1 MVQTKRYNWNNAPNV
16 ITTYVPL
23 QSSVYPFIFHQPE
36 NCRVGNGESY
46 RGTVSVTATGK
57 TCQRWDNQ
65 TVHWSGHTPENY
77 PSSGLEQNYCRNPD
91 GDSGVWCYTTDPN
104 TRWDYCD
111 VPVCANCQAVDPASY
126 RGTVSVTETGKTCQR
141 WDSGRHPYTHGNYPS
156 SGLEQN
162 YCRNPDGEP
171 RVWCFTTES
180 TLSWEYCDVLLCEN
194 EISPTLE
201 AVSGGTLI
209 GGETYGCNHD
219 YVYGENQPWWTVD
232 LGGNYTVSRI
242 SLLNRADCCKVSDTA
257 RTWREDLRCR
267 RDFQAEDGSPAEC
280 NPDSLW
286 GCCSESSWCG
296 YTTDHCDCYYCI
308 DYRSKGVRLASD
320 PSWVVDSTGRLR
332 DAANALDGN
341 IRTYWNSEDTP
352 RYHNNWYIILD
363 LRAPTTLIRIG
374 VNNYGDTTHDTA
386 AFRLQKSLVG
396 APYSWEDVT
405 SVGNVQAG
413 TDQSQVFG
421 EFRETA
427 RYWKFVVTRTHEGY
441 QPWLSELNL
450 YRISAAQRQQN
461 FMVRVGPLQEESSRL
476 NKQCGGAYMDTPLD
490 GQTIEVVCDPPISGR
505 YVSILLVEPSDALTL
520 CEVEVYGTKKLQI
533 DERFLEVEISMRQMR
548 ETMTAFKG
556 MLGKLGSRVD
566 TLERKF
572 KKNQEKDT
580 REKNDIWERL
590 DNIDISLQVIRE
602 DVVAFKRMGPTILA
616 LDKEQDNLKAAL
628 AKTNDNL
635 LEAAVNASIERSDVV
650 EMVDSVVLRVESLEN
665 KTVSRA
671 QLHEDLVVF
680 KWMGPK
686 ILALDE
692 GHDNLTT
699 ALAKTKENLLEATVN
714 ASIERSDVVE
724 MVDSVVLRVESLE
737 NKTVSRAQLHEDLVV
752 FDWMGPKIL
761 ALDNLTAA
769 LAKTNENL
777 LEAAVTASTERSEV
791 QGTVDSVVLR
801 VESLENKTVS
811 RAQLHED
818 LISTCSTCA
827 ATSISTELMAEIM
840 STVESRF
847 GESGGPQGQGESNVT
862 LGESSGPQ
870 GESNETLGES
880 NGPQGESNETLGES
894 NGPQGESNETLG
906 ESNGPRGQSN
916 ETLGESTGLQGESN
930 ETLEESNGPHTQGES
945 NETLGE
951 SDGPLGNSN
960 ETLGE
965 SNGPQGESN
974 EMLGESN
981 GPLGQSNETLG
992 ESTGLQGES
1001 NETLGESTGPLG
1013 HSNETLGESNGPV
1026 VGQSNETLG
1035 ESSGQQEESTENCL
1049 VGDGTSY
1056 RGTASVTETG
1066 KTCQRWDSQT
1076 PHEHSMIPANFTSSG
1091 LEQNYCRNPD
1101 GDSGVWCYTTDPDT
1115 LWDYCDVPVCGE
1127 ASGLQGQSNE
1137 TSGELTEEPSGELE
1151 ESTDVRLVGGTE
1163 FHKGRVEVRHN
1174 GQWGTICDDD
1184 WDISDARV
1192 VCRQLGYS
1200 GADAAKYGAFYGE
1213 GTEQIWMVY
1222 VGCTG
1227 NESSISECSHN
1238 GWGDHNCG
1246 HSEDAGADCTN
1257 NVRLVGGRNSHS
1269 GRVEV
1274 LYDSEWGTI
1283 CGDDWNISDAR
1294 VVCRQLGY
1302 PGAEEVKYSAYFGQ
1316 GSGPI
1321 WVDDVSCTGNET
1333 SISQCSHAGWGVHNC
1348 GHSEDAGVVCTNNV
1362 RLVGGR
1368 DFHSG
1373 RVEVLYN
1380 GQWGTICH
1388 DSWDTSDAQ
1397 VVCRQLGYPGADAA
1411 RASAHFG
1418 QGSGPIWMDDVGCTG
1433 GETSI
1438 SQCWHGG
1445 WGVHNCQHSQDAGVV
1460 CTNNVRLAGAHPYNF
1475 NMGRVEVLYGG
1486 QWGTV
1491 CNHGWDINDA
1501 RVVCRQ
1507 LGYPGA
1513 DAVKYSAHFGQGSG
1527 PIWMVYVG
1535 CTGGETSISQ
1545 CSHNGWGV
1553 HNCGHHEDVG
1563 VICTNNVRLV
1573 GGNADDKGRV
1583 EVLYNGQWGTI
1594 CDDNWDTSD
1603 AQVVCRQLGYP
1614 GADAARASA
1623 HFGQGSGPIWMDDVG
1638 CTGGETS
1645 ISRCSHNGWGVHNC
1659 QHSEDAGADCT
1670 SNVRLVGGSDPHEG
1684 RVEVLYNGQWG
1695 TICDDD
1701 WDFNDARVVCRELG
1715 YPDADAASGSAPFG
1729 QGSGPIWID
1738 GVSCTGSET
1747 VISHCSH
1754 HGWGVHNCGHS
1765 EDAGVECTNY
1775 VRLVGGSYYHEGR
1788 VEVLHN
1794 GQWGTICDD
1803 AWDINDA
1810 RVVCRQ
1816 LGFPGAD
1823 AEKSSAHFGQGSG
1836 PIWMDD
1842 VGCTGGET
1850 MMGQCSHNG
1859 WGSHNCGHHEDAGAV
1874 CSKNV
1879 RIVGGGA
1886 AHQGRVEVFHDGQ
1899 WGTICDDDWDIND
1912 AIVVC
1917 RQLGYQHAAA
1927 AKRYAHFGQG
1937 SGPIWMDNVGCHWY
1951 QDSVSLCGHNG
1962 WGSHNCGHS
1971 EDAGVICSTTSCQ
1984 DGNGESYR
1992 GTVSRTESG
2001 HECQRWDSQFPHPHS
2016 NSPSERPDSGLD
2028 SNYCRN
2034 PDGEPRVWCYSVFL
2048 FERWGYCD
2056 VPAC

>member
-1 MVQTKRYNWNNAPNV
+1 MAGKCVVTMVM
-16 ITTYVPL
+16 
-23 QSSVYPFIFHQPE
+23 
-36 NCRVGNGESY
+36 
-46 RGTVSVTATGK
+46 VT
-57 TCQRWDNQ
+57 
-65 TVHWSGHTPENY
+65 S
-77 PSSGLEQNYCRNPD
+77 L
-91 GDSGVWCYTTDPN
+91 
-104 TRWDYCD
+104 
-111 VPVCANCQAVDPASY
+111 VC
-126 RGTVSVTETGKTCQR
+126 
-141 WDSGRHPYTHGNYPS
+141 
-156 SGLEQN
+156 L
-162 YCRNPDGEP
+162 
-171 RVWCFTTES
+171 
-180 TLSWEYCDVLLCEN
+180 
-194 EISPTLE
+194 
-201 AVSGGTLI
+201 
-209 GGETYGCNHD
+209 
-219 YVYGENQPWWTVD
+219 
-232 LGGNYTVSRI
+232 
-242 SLLNRADCCKVSDTA
+242 
-257 RTWREDLRCR
+257 
-267 RDFQAEDGSPAEC
+267 
-280 NPDSLW
+280 
-286 GCCSESSWCG
+286 
-296 YTTDHCDCYYCI
+296 
-308 DYRSKGVRLASD
+308 
-320 PSWVVDSTGRLR
+320 LR
-332 DAANALDGN
+332 DQTGVSSAPMEPE
-341 IRTYWNSEDTP
+341 SE
-352 RYHNNWYIILD
+352 
-363 LRAPTTLIRIG
+363 
-374 VNNYGDTTHDTA
+374 
-386 AFRLQKSLVG
+386 
-396 APYSWEDVT
+396 E
-405 SVGNVQAG
+405 
-413 TDQSQVFG
+413 
-421 EFRETA
+421 
-427 RYWKFVVTRTHEGY
+427 
-441 QPWLSELNL
+441 
-450 YRISAAQRQQN
+450 
-461 FMVRVGPLQEESSRL
+461 
-476 NKQCGGAYMDTPLD
+476 
-490 GQTIEVVCDPPISGR
+490 
-505 YVSILLVEPSDALTL
+505 
-520 CEVEVYGTKKLQI
+520 KLQI

-556 MLGKLGSRVD
+556 MLGNLGSRVD

-590 DNIDISLQVIRE
+590 DNLDISLQVIRE

-635 LEAAVNASIERSDVV
+635 LEAAVNASIERSDVI

-680 KWMGPK
+680 EWMGPK

-692 GHDNLTT
+692 GHDNLTA

-714 ASIERSDVVE
+714 ASIERADVVE

-777 LEAAVTASTERSEV
+777 LEAAVTASTERSEG
-791 QGTVDSVVLR
+791 QGTVDSIVLR

-811 RAQLHED
+811 RAQLQED

-880 NGPQGESNETLGES
+880 NGPHTQGELNETLGESNGPLGQSNETLGESTGPQPQGESNETLEESNGPHTQGESNETLGESIGPQGESNETLGES

-906 ESNGPRGQSN
+906 ESNGPGVGQ
-916 ETLGESTGLQGESN
+916 
-930 ETLEESNGPHTQGES
+930 
-945 NETLGE
+945 
-951 SDGPLGNSN
+951 SN

-965 SNGPQGESN
+965 SNGPGV
-974 EMLGESN
+974 
-981 GPLGQSNETLG
+981 GQSNETLG
-992 ESTGLQGES
+992 ESNGPVVGQS
-1001 NETLGESTGPLG
+1001 NETLGESNGPVVGQSNETLG
-1013 HSNETLGESNGPV
+1013 ESNGPVVGQSNETLGESNGPVVGQSNETLGESNGPVVGQSNETLGESNGPV

-1035 ESSGQQEESTENCL
+1035 ESSDQQEESTENCL

-1056 RGTASVTETG
+1056 RGIASVTETG

-1076 PHEHSMIPANFTSSG
+1076 PHEHSMIPANYTSSG

-1101 GDSGVWCYTTDPDT
+1101 GDSGVWCYTTDPNT

-1127 ASGLQGQSNE
+1127 ASGAQGQSNE

-1192 VCRQLGYS
+1192 VCRQLGYP

-1302 PGAEEVKYSAYFGQ
+1302 PGAEEVKYSAFFGQ

-1333 SISQCSHAGWGVHNC
+1333 SISQCSHAGWGVHDC

-1411 RASAHFG
+1411 RVSAHFG

-1460 CTNNVRLAGAHPYNF
+1460 CTNSLIKTAYRKTRTGAISAESTRPIFQWSSLLSIPLVKSIQTNPSNVRLAGAHPYNF
-1475 NMGRVEVLYGG
+1475 NMGRVEVLYGS

-1491 CNHGWDINDA
+1491 CDHGWDINDA

-1507 LGYPGA
+1507 LGYAGA

-1594 CDDNWDTSD
+1594 CDDAWDISD

-1659 QHSEDAGADCT
+1659 GHHEDAGADCT

-1695 TICDDD
+1695 TICDDN

-1715 YPDADAASGSAPFG
+1715 YPDADAARGSAPFG
-1729 QGSGPIWID
+1729 EGSGPIWID

-1754 HGWGVHNCGHS
+1754 NGWGVNDCGHS

-1816 LGFPGAD
+1816 LSFPGAD

-1927 AKRYAHFGQG
+1927 AKSYAHFGQG

-1971 EDAGVICSTTSCQ
+1971 EDAGVICSMTSCQ

-2001 HECQRWDSQFPHPHS
+2001 HECQRWDSQFPHIHS